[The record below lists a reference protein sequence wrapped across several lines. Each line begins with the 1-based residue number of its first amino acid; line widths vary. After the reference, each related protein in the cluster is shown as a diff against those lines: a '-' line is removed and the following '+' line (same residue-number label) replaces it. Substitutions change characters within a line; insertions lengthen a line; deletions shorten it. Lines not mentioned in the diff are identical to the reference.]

1 MEILEGLLA
10 GLRAVCQKYPDDRR
24 GKVEYSMVDIGLSAF
39 SMFFMQHE
47 SFLSFQRRME
57 ESHGASNCPPL
68 FGIKA
73 IPSDNH
79 IRTLLDHVSP
89 DSFQPCFD
97 QALAEIGQQDGL
109 KPFEQLGGRVV
120 IALDGVEYFC
130 SQKLGCKQCS
140 TRKRSN
146 GKTDNFHSM
155 LSATIVAPGHNMVL
169 PLMPEFITPQDGA
182 EKQDCER
189 NGAKR
194 WLDAHA
200 ERMAGL
206 RPIYLGD
213 ALFCCQPLAEPVLA
227 KGADFIFVCKPDG
240 HKTLYEYLKGVELEE
255 FTTTVRKPGKHTLTY
270 RYRWINGVP
279 LRDGKDALDVNWL
292 AISLTNDDGKT
303 TYNGAFATSLE
314 ITRDNVEQIAACG
327 RARWKIENESFNV
340 LKNNGYNLA
349 HNFGHGKKYL
359 AQTFAVMNLLAF
371 AFHTV
376 CECREP
382 LWKNARERSAKR
394 TDFFRRLHYSTEFL
408 LFQNWQDLFQNL
420 LTRRKAPPT

>member
-10 GLRAVCQKYPDDRR
+10 GLRAVCQKFPDARR
-24 GKVEYSMVDIGLSAF
+24 GKVDYSMVDIGLSAF

-79 IRTLLDHVSP
+79 IRMLLDQVSP
-89 DSFQPCFD
+89 ESFQPCFD

-109 KPFEQLGGRVV
+109 KPFEQLGGRVL
-120 IALDGVEYFC
+120 IALDGVEFFC

-169 PLMPEFITPQDGA
+169 PLMPEFIAPQDGA
-182 EKQDCER
+182 QKQDCER
-189 NGAKR
+189 NGTKR
-194 WLDAHA
+194 WLDAHG

-213 ALFCCQPLAEPVLA
+213 ALFCCQPLAEAVLA

-292 AISLTNDDGKT
+292 AISLINDDGKT

-314 ITRDNVEQIAACG
+314 ITRDNVEQVAACG
-327 RARWKIENESFNV
+327 RARWKIENETFNV
-340 LKNNGYNLA
+340 LKNHGYNFA

-376 CECREP
+376 CECREL
-382 LWKNARERSAKR
+382 LWKNARERSGKR
-394 TDFFRRLHYSTEFL
+394 TEFFRSLHYTTAIL
-408 LFQNWQDLFQNL
+408 LFKNWQDLFET
-420 LTRRKAPPT
+420 LTRQKAPPT

>member
-213 ALFCCQPLAEPVLA
+213 ALFCCQPLAEAVLA

-240 HKTLYEYLKGVELEE
+240 QKTLYEYLKNAEKPFGTLEN
-255 FTTTVRKPGKHTLTY
+255 P
-270 RYRWINGVP
+270 
-279 LRDGKDALDVNWL
+279 
-292 AISLTNDDGKT
+292 
-303 TYNGAFATSLE
+303 
-314 ITRDNVEQIAACG
+314 
-327 RARWKIENESFNV
+327 V
-340 LKNNGYNLA
+340 LK
-349 HNFGHGKKYL
+349 
-359 AQTFAVMNLLAF
+359 Q
-371 AFHTV
+371 
-376 CECREP
+376 
-382 LWKNARERSAKR
+382 
-394 TDFFRRLHYSTEFL
+394 
-408 LFQNWQDLFQNL
+408 
-420 LTRRKAPPT
+420 

>member
-10 GLRAVCQKYPDDRR
+10 GLRAVCQRFPDARR
-24 GKVEYSMVDIGLSAF
+24 GKVDYSMVDIGLSAF

-79 IRTLLDHVSP
+79 IRPLLDQVSP
-89 DSFQPCFD
+89 DSFEPCFD

-109 KPFEQLGGRVV
+109 KPFEQLGGRFL
-120 IALDGVEYFC
+120 IALDGVEVFC
-130 SQKLGCKQCS
+130 SQTLGCKQCS

-169 PLMPEFITPQDGA
+169 PLMPEFIAPQDGA
-182 EKQDCER
+182 QKQDCER
-189 NGAKR
+189 NGTKR
-194 WLDAHA
+194 WLDAHG
-200 ERMAGL
+200 EHMAGL
-206 RPIYLGD
+206 RPLYLGA
-213 ALFCCQPLAEPVLA
+213 ALFCCQPLAEAVLA

-255 FTTTVRKPGKHTLTY
+255 FTTTVHKPGKHTLTY

-292 AISLTNDDGKT
+292 AISLINDDGKT

-314 ITRDNVEQIAACG
+314 ITRDNVEQVAACG
-327 RARWKIENESFNV
+327 RARWKIENETFNV
-340 LKNNGYNLA
+340 LKNHGYNFA

-359 AQTFAVMNLLAF
+359 AQTFALMNLLAF

-382 LWKNARERSAKR
+382 LWKNARERSGKR
-394 TDFFRRLHYSTEFL
+394 TEFFRSLHYTTAIP
-408 LFQNWQDLFQNL
+408 LFKNWQDLFET
-420 LTRRKAPPT
+420 LTRQKAPPT